1 MRRLAALHCDPM
13 WAICNKELVSVVVV
27 GPWLLVAWL
36 GGRIALPSWRVLV
49 ALVLVGLT
57 TQLGGNLGVQWALGV
72 VGLAV
77 TIPAVFG
84 VMLTA
89 SAAMGMFFL
98 RERLSRRSLAAIGL
112 LLVALMF
119 LGLSAGAAGKSI
131 SLSSSPPLI
140 AAAVGAAC
148 LTGATYALLTI
159 TIRRT
164 VTGATP
170 VTVVVVMITAMG
182 VLSLGPL
189 SIYRLGTQ
197 RLLSTPPEHLFW
209 MLAAGALNLIAFLA
223 ITKGLELTTVV
234 HVNILNASQV
244 AMAAIAGIMLFG
256 EPPSAW
262 LILGITLTI
271 LGIGLFDLGGDGLQP
286 VDQHA

>member
-1 MRRLAALHCDPM
+1 M
-13 WAICNKELVSVVVV
+13 WATCNKELVTVVVV
-27 GPWLLVAWL
+27 GPWLLGQWL
-36 GGRIALPSWRVLV
+36 RGRCGLGNRRALV
-49 ALVLVGLT
+49 ALALVGLT

-77 TIPAVFG
+77 TIPAIFG

-89 SAAMGMFFL
+89 SAAMGIFFL

-112 LLVALMF
+112 LLVALLF
-119 LGLSAGAAGKSI
+119 LGFSAGAAGKSI
-131 SLSSSPPLI
+131 SLSSGPPLI

-148 LTGATYALLTI
+148 LAGATYALLTI

-164 VTGATP
+164 VTGTTP
-170 VTVVVVMITAMG
+170 VAVVVVMITAMG

-209 MLAAGALNLIAFLA
+209 MLAAGALNLVAFLA

-244 AMAAIAGIMLFG
+244 AMAAIAGMMLFG

-271 LGIGLFDLGGDGLQP
+271 LGIALFGRGGDGLEP